1 MKNDYEGRKTNYKI
15 YLKECILA
23 EPVETVTFS
32 IKSSEMS
39 FSVDMASWLALIL
52 GTVPRPFYASTER
65 RIWKSN
71 NYFAM
76 IHIFY
81 WLVKNHKMFLGLN
94 IVGIFLILSNVHEVW
109 CYTKFVLQNVRPF
122 ANLGWPLFLR

>member
-39 FSVDMASWLALIL
+39 FSVDMAS
-52 GTVPRPFYASTER
+52 
-65 RIWKSN
+65 
-71 NYFAM
+71 
-76 IHIFY
+76 
-81 WLVKNHKMFLGLN
+81 
-94 IVGIFLILSNVHEVW
+94 
-109 CYTKFVLQNVRPF
+109 
-122 ANLGWPLFLR
+122 